1 MTDLGKLMLGY
12 LEDYFAEDETHPDRH
27 YMSPA
32 AYMRARLMNN
42 LDEAM
47 AEALIYAETNGGL
60 G

>member
-12 LEDYFAEDETHPDRH
+12 LEDYFAEEGTNTNRD

-42 LDEAM
+42 MDRAM